1 MTPTLLMTN
10 DRQNVI
16 DYIDPCYSEY
26 FTFTSPM
33 PTITHFDNLLQPF
46 DSYIWI
52 LIIITLLILG
62 LIICNTNNKMARTF
76 NLCWYILSILL
87 RQNGTTRLTQIN
99 KLLMCTWMLMVM
111 ILGACYSGC
120 IYSLIRVPIEHKI
133 ETLDQ
138 LIAHEMNGNIKIVV
152 ENGSIYQY
160 VIVS

>member
-1 MTPTLLMTN
+1 MTSERYQAINYTKP
-10 DRQNVI
+10 
-16 DYIDPCYSEY
+16 YKYSAN
-26 FTFTSPM
+26 TFTSPM
-33 PTITHFDNLLQPF
+33 PITTHFDNLLQPF

-62 LIICNTNNKMARTF
+62 LIICNTNYKTARTF

-111 ILGACYSGC
+111 ILGACYLGS
-120 IYSLIRVPIEHKI
+120 IYALIRVPIEHRI

-138 LIAHEMNGNIKIVV
+138 LIANEMNGNIKIVV
-152 ENGSIYQY
+152 ENGSIEQY

>member
-1 MTPTLLMTN
+1 MTT

-16 DYIDPCYSEY
+16 DYTYPCYSEY
-26 FTFTSPM
+26 ITFTSPM

-62 LIICNTNNKMARTF
+62 LIIFNTNNKTARTF

-87 RQNGTTRLTQIN
+87 RQNGTTRVTQIN
-99 KLLMCTWMLMVM
+99 KLLMCTWIIMSV
-111 ILGACYSGC
+111 ILGACYSGS
-120 IYSLIRVPIEHKI
+120 IYALIRVPIEHRI

-138 LIAHEMNGNIKIVV
+138 LFANEINGNIKIF
-152 ENGSIYQY
+152 
-160 VIVS
+160 VIHKSLQKYILVS